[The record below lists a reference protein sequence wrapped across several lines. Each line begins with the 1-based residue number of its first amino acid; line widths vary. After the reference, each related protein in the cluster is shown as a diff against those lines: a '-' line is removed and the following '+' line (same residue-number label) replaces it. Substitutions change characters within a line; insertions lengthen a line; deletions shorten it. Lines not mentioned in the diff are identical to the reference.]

1 MTSHPGVL
9 TIAGSDSGG
18 GAGIQADLKTIAA
31 LGCYGSSA
39 ITALT
44 AQNTRGVQGVHP
56 VPVKFV
62 ESQIHVVLA
71 DIDAKAIKTG
81 MLYDAQIASAVVRT
95 LKAHYREA
103 PMPALIC
110 DPVCVSTSGHTL
122 LRQDAVDTIVDE
134 LFPIA
139 ALITPNK
146 QEAELLLA
154 RRGYPAEIK
163 SLHDMLVA
171 ADALMGLG
179 SRAVLLKGG
188 HITATL
194 DDIAQFASAHPE
206 VKRVPQGVF
215 GENMEILQ
223 LSGDTT
229 KIEELV
235 VDILYQTSGA
245 TMFYRPRIDSQN
257 THGTGCTLS
266 SALASF
272 VAQGYDLVEATRKAT
287 EYTHFGIQAAYPVG
301 GGHGPL
307 DHLHGLRP
315 ACIPA
320 RTPTNKHPF
329 TRLLI
334 QQSASTW
341 KAYVEH
347 PFVVELGKGTLAKD
361 KFVHFIKQD
370 YHYLKYYARAY
381 ALLAA
386 KATTF
391 GGVDRAVQTILN
403 VLREINTHKAFCGK
417 FGVTEEE
424 LESTPEASAT
434 TAYGC
439 YLIETGLQGD
449 SMKLTMA
456 LLACLL
462 GYGEVGLW
470 LKRHASAPDGW
481 VVLEGNTYL
490 QWIEDYS
497 GENYQS
503 AVKLGLD
510 VIESRA
516 AEDPPSPARFAE
528 WAGVWQKCTQLEKGF
543 WDMAM
548 NLSP

>member
-1 MTSHPGVL
+1 MASHPGVL

-31 LGCYGSSA
+31 LGCYGTSA

-44 AQNTRGVQGVHP
+44 AQNTKGVNGIHA
-56 VPVKFV
+56 VPTDFV
-62 ESQIHVVLA
+62 ESQISTVLS
-71 DIDAKAIKTG
+71 DIDVKAIKTG
-81 MLYDAQIASAVVRT
+81 MLCDAQIARSVVHA
-95 LKAHYREA
+95 LKAHYKDA
-103 PMPALIC
+103 PLPALVC

-122 LRQDAVDTIVDE
+122 LQEDAVDTIVDE
-134 LFPIA
+134 LFPLA
-139 ALITPNK
+139 TLITPNK
-146 QEAELLLA
+146 QEAELLLS
-154 RRGYPAEIK
+154 RRGYPPEITG
-163 SLHDMLVA
+163 LDDMLSSA
-171 ADALMGLG
+171 KALMQLG
-179 SRAVLLKGG
+179 SKAVLLKGG

-194 DDIAQFASAHPE
+194 DDIAKFSAAHPE

-223 LSGDTT
+223 LAGDKPQVT
-229 KIEELV
+229 ELV
-235 VDILYQTSGA
+235 VDILYQKDGA
-245 TMFYRPRIDSQN
+245 TVFYRSRIDSQS

-272 VAQGYDLVEATRKAT
+272 IAQGHDLVEATRLAT
-287 EYTHFGIQAAYPVG
+287 EYTHYGIQAAYPVG

-307 DHLHGLRP
+307 NHLHGLRP
-315 ACIPA
+315 ACIPG
-320 RTPTNKHPF
+320 RTPSNHHPF

-334 QQSASTW
+334 QQSSSTW

-347 PFVVELGKGTLAKD
+347 PFVVELGKGILAKE

-391 GGVDRAVQTILN
+391 SAVDRAVQTILN
-403 VLREINTHKAFCGK
+403 VLREINTHKAFCAK
-417 FGVTEEE
+417 FGVTEED

-470 LKRHASAPDGW
+470 LKRHSSTTDAW
-481 VVLEGNTYL
+481 VVLEGNPYL

-497 GENYQS
+497 GENYQG
-503 AVKLGLD
+503 AVKIGLD
-510 VIESRA
+510 VIETLA
-516 AEDPPSPARFAE
+516 AQDPPSPARFNE
-528 WAGVWQKCTQLEKGF
+528 WLGVWRKCTQLERGF
-543 WDMAM
+543 WDMAV
-548 NLSP
+548 NIAF

>member
-1 MTSHPGVL
+1 MASHPGVL

-31 LGCYGSSA
+31 LGCYGTSA

-44 AQNTRGVQGVHP
+44 AQNTKGVKGIHA
-56 VPVKFV
+56 VPTDFV
-62 ESQIHVVLA
+62 ESQISTVLS
-71 DIDAKAIKTG
+71 DIDVKAIKTG
-81 MLYDAQIASAVVRT
+81 MLCDAQIARAVVHA
-95 LKAHYREA
+95 LKEHYKDA
-103 PMPALIC
+103 PLPALVC

-122 LRQDAVDTIVDE
+122 LQEDAVDTIVDE
-134 LFPIA
+134 LFPLA
-139 ALITPNK
+139 TLITPNK
-146 QEAELLLA
+146 QEAELLLS
-154 RRGYPAEIK
+154 RRGYPPKITGID
-163 SLHDMLVA
+163 DMLLA
-171 ADALMGLG
+171 AKALMQLG
-179 SRAVLLKGG
+179 SKAVLLKGG

-194 DDIAQFASAHPE
+194 DDIAKFSAAHPE

-223 LSGDTT
+223 LAGDKPQVT
-229 KIEELV
+229 ELV
-235 VDILYQTSGA
+235 VDILCQKSGA
-245 TMFYRPRIDSQN
+245 TVFYRSRIDSQS

-272 VAQGYDLVEATRKAT
+272 IAQGHDLVEATRLAT

-307 DHLHGLRP
+307 NHLHGLRP
-315 ACIPA
+315 ACIPG
-320 RTPTNKHPF
+320 RTPSNQHPF

-334 QQSASTW
+334 QQSSSTW

-347 PFVVELGKGTLAKD
+347 PFVVELGKGTLAKE

-391 GGVDRAVQTILN
+391 SAVDRAVQTILN
-403 VLREINTHKAFCGK
+403 VLREINTHKAFCAK
-417 FGVTEEE
+417 FGVTEED

-470 LKRHASAPDGW
+470 LKRHSSTTDAW
-481 VVLEGNTYL
+481 VVLEGNPYL

-497 GENYQS
+497 GENYQG
-503 AVKLGLD
+503 AVKIGLD
-510 VIESRA
+510 VIETLA
-516 AEDPPSPARFAE
+516 AQDPPSPARFNE
-528 WAGVWQKCTQLEKGF
+528 WLGVWRKCTQLEKGF
-543 WDMAM
+543 WDMAV
-548 NLSP
+548 NIAF

>member
-1 MTSHPGVL
+1 MVSHPGVL

-31 LGCYGSSA
+31 LGCYGTSA

-44 AQNTRGVQGVHP
+44 AQNTTGVQGIQAVTGE
-56 VPVKFV
+56 FV
-62 ESQIHVVLA
+62 ESQITAVVT
-71 DIDAKAIKTG
+71 DIEVKAIKTG
-81 MLYDAQIASAVVRT
+81 MLFDAHIARATVHA
-95 LKAHYREA
+95 LKSHYKD
-103 PMPALIC
+103 ALLPPIVC

-122 LRQDAVDTIVDE
+122 LQKDAVDTIVDE
-134 LFPIA
+134 LFPLA
-139 ALITPNK
+139 TLITPNK
-146 QEAELLLA
+146 QEAEVLLS
-154 RRGYPAEIK
+154 RKGYPRTITG
-163 SLHDMLVA
+163 LHDMLSSA
-171 ADALMGLG
+171 EALMELG
-179 SRAVLLKGG
+179 SQAVLLKGG

-194 DDIAQFASAHPE
+194 EDVAQFASAHPE

-215 GENMEILQ
+215 GDNMEILQ
-223 LSGDTT
+223 LAGDKPQVT
-229 KIEELV
+229 ELV
-235 VDILYQTSGA
+235 VDILYQKSGA
-245 TMFYRPRIDSQN
+245 TVFYRSRIDSQS

-272 VAQGYDLVEATRKAT
+272 LALGHDLVEATRLAT

-301 GGHGPL
+301 HGHGPL
-307 DHLHGLRP
+307 NHLHALRP
-315 ACIPA
+315 ACIPG
-320 RTPTNKHPF
+320 RTEANQHPF

-334 QQSASTW
+334 QQSSVTW

-347 PFVVELGKGTLAKD
+347 PFVVELGKGSLKKE

-391 GGVDRAVQTILN
+391 AEVGRAVQTILN
-403 VLREINTHKAFCGK
+403 VLNEINTHKAFCGK

-439 YLIETGLQGD
+439 YLIDTGLQGD

-470 LKRHASAPDGW
+470 LKRHSTTTDAW
-481 VVLEGNTYL
+481 VVLEGNPYR
-490 QWIEDYS
+490 QWIEDYA
-497 GENYQS
+497 GEHYQG
-503 AVKLGLD
+503 AVKIGLD
-510 VIESRA
+510 VIESLA
-516 AEDPPSPARFAE
+516 AQDPPSPARFAE
-528 WAGVWQKCTQLEKGF
+528 WLGVWRKCTQLEKGF

-548 NLSP
+548 NIAF